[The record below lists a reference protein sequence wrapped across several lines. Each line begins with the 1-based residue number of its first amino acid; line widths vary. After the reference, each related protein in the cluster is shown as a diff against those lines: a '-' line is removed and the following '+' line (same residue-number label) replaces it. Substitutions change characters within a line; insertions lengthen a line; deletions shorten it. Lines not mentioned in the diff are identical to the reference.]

1 MARAATARAEIPPHD
16 VADLALAP
24 EGELRIEWAAGQM
37 PVLAQI
43 RARFAAERPLAGMR
57 VAACL
62 HVTAE
67 TANLVRTLTAGGAT
81 VALCSANPLST
92 QDDAAAALVLED
104 RVEVRARR
112 GEDVDTY
119 VAHVLA
125 LLDGANGSGPQITL
139 DDGADL
145 LVTAHARGGNALDG
159 LIGGTEETTTGL
171 VRLRRLQDE
180 GTLCCPVLAVN
191 EARTERALNDR
202 HGTGQSALD
211 GIVRASNVLLAGN
224 TVVVVGYGWAGL
236 GVAERARGAGAAVI
250 VCEVDPLRALEAR
263 MAGYQVMPA
272 LKAAERGDVFITVTG
287 SRRVLHGEHYQ
298 RMKDG
303 ALLANAGHFDVELD
317 LEELDALATGGHRAV
332 RPLVEEYR
340 LADGRRINLL
350 AHGRVVNLA
359 AAEGHPAAVM
369 DVSFALQALSVELL
383 VARHGDLGPGV
394 HPVPAAVDRAV
405 GRLKLAALGVEI
417 DQPTAEQ
424 EDYRQSWG

>member
-1 MARAATARAEIPPHD
+1 MARASVAPYE

-24 EGELRIEWAAGQM
+24 DGESRIAWAAGQM

-43 RARFAAERPLAGMR
+43 RERFSEQRPLNGIR

-67 TANLVRTLTAGGAT
+67 TANLVRTLSAGGAA

-92 QDDAAAALVLED
+92 QDDVAAALVVND
-104 RVEVRARR
+104 GVEVRALR
-112 GEDVDTY
+112 GEDLDTY
-119 VAHVLA
+119 VQHVLA
-125 LLDGANGSGPQITL
+125 LLDGGAGGPQITI

-145 LVTAHARGGNALDG
+145 LITAHAKGGDLVAG

-171 VRLRRLQDE
+171 VRLRRLEEE
-180 GTLCCPVLAVN
+180 GKLRCPVLAVN

-263 MAGYQVMPA
+263 MAGYEVMPA
-272 LKAAERGDVFITVTG
+272 LQAAERGNVFVTVTG
-287 SRRVLHGEHYQ
+287 SRRVLRGAHFE

-317 LEELDALATGGHRAV
+317 LEELRSLATGGV
-332 RPLVEEYR
+332 REVRRLVEEYV
-340 LADGRRINLL
+340 LADGRRLNLL

-369 DVSFALQALSVELL
+369 DVSFALQALCVE
-383 VARHGDLGPGV
+383 DLIKRRGELATGV
-394 HPVPAAVDRAV
+394 QPVTAAIDREV
-405 GRLKLAALGVEI
+405 GRLKLAALGVQI
-417 DQPTAEQ
+417 DEPTAEQ
-424 EDYRQSWG
+424 EHYRESWT